1 MKIKKITKVT
11 FGAFFAGTV
20 IFGIGHFQTQAQQE
34 QPSQPAAATAT
45 VTDCFE
51 SREG

>member
-11 FGAFFAGTV
+11 FGALVAGTV

-34 QPSQPAAATAT
+34 QPAQPAAAGG
-45 VTDCFE
+45 
-51 SREG
+51 R